1 VTPDDL
7 RNSLISLASDL
18 QWTWTYS
25 LRAILDDLPHN
36 GSGYHSS
43 DLHGDAAR
51 DWRDLSPLRRI
62 ALLSAEQLHELR
74 NNAAFME
81 RVTNALDRMRS
92 VAAGA
97 VTDPAVVYYSPEFG
111 ISELLPQYS
120 GGLGIL
126 AGDHL
131 KSASDLELSLGAV
144 GLMYRQGFFRQG
156 VDHGAQTERYETY
169 LATDLG
175 ATDTGIIV
183 SVPMADREVF
193 AKVWKFDVGRI
204 PLLALDT
211 DLERNSPSDRAITD
225 RLYSGDQRHRLE
237 QELVLGV
244 GGARAVAAMGWKP
257 GLHHLNEGHAGF
269 LILELLDRHWQ
280 AGDSVISARDRIR
293 PHVLFTTHTPVPAG
307 IDRFHRDLIDP
318 YLRHWTHTWGVEVDQ
333 VAALGADPDDGAG
346 VFNMAALCL
355 GAAEVANGVSQL
367 HGEVSRELFAAVPG
381 GDRITSIT
389 NGVHARTWVH
399 PLTQDL
405 FDDHLGG
412 GWDLG
417 DPGAWVHAVK
427 IPDHDLREVRTQTQA
442 PLAALLAERAGV
454 ELDPDAV
461 VIGFARR
468 FATYKR
474 ATLLLAHRPQLEAL
488 LADTSRPVQFVFA
501 GKAHPADMPG
511 KALMSEILNF
521 GGSAAAKSR
530 FNFLVD
536 YDINVARAMYAG
548 CDVWLNTPVR
558 PHEASGTSGEKA
570 ALNGALNCSIRDG
583 WWAEMSDGLN
593 GFDIATSQATDPVER
608 DLEESAATLSA
619 IAGIL
624 AEFHAPSE
632 GVLGQ
637 SATGSVGVPS
647 AEWLE
652 RMRNAWVSLGPKVTA
667 ARMVSDYQRL
677 LYQPMLNRIG
687 R

>member
-7 RNSLISLASDL
+7 RNLLISLASNL
-18 QWTWTYS
+18 QWTWTHSIRS
-25 LRAILDDLPHN
+25 LLDDLP
-36 GSGYHSS
+36 SDVPSDVPS
-43 DLHGDAAR
+43 DPRDLH
-51 DWRDLSPLRRI
+51 PLRRI
-62 ALLSAEQLHELR
+62 ALLSAAQLHELR
-74 NNAAFME
+74 NDAAFME
-81 RVTNALDRMRS
+81 RVRTQVTQMRS

-97 VTDPAVVYYSPEFG
+97 ITAPEVVYYSPEFG

-131 KSASDLELSLGAV
+131 KSASDLEISLGAV

-156 VDHGAQTERYETY
+156 VDHGVQTERYETY

-175 ATDTGIIV
+175 ASDTGIIV
-183 SVPMADREVF
+183 TVPMADREIA

-211 DLERNSPSDRAITD
+211 DLEQNSPQDRAITD

-257 GLHHLNEGHAGF
+257 GVHHLNEGHAGF

-280 AGDSVISARDRIR
+280 VGDTVHSARERIR

-307 IDRFHRDLIDP
+307 IDRFARDLIDP
-318 YLRHWTHTWGVEVDQ
+318 YLHHWTQSWSVEVDE
-333 VAALGADPDDGAG
+333 VAALGADPADGAD

-355 GAAEVANGVSQL
+355 GAADRANGVSQL
-367 HGEVSRELFAAVPG
+367 HGEVSRQLFAAVPG

-389 NGVHARTWVH
+389 NGVHGRTWVH
-399 PLTQDL
+399 PVTQEL
-405 FDDHLGG
+405 FDGYLGG
-412 GWDLG
+412 GWELG
-417 DPGAWVHAVK
+417 DAGAWAHAVK
-427 IPDHDLREVRTQTQA
+427 IPDHDLREVRTETQA

-474 ATLLLAHRPQLEAL
+474 ATLLLLHQAQLEAM
-488 LADTSRPVQFVFA
+488 LADSARPVQFVFA
-501 GKAHPADMPG
+501 GKAHPADTPG
-511 KALMSEILNF
+511 KALMSEILAF
-521 GGSAAAKSR
+521 GNSSAAQGR

-583 WWAEMSDGLN
+583 WWAEMSDGRN
-593 GFDIATSQATDPVER
+593 GFDIATSDAADPFQR
-608 DLEESAATLSA
+608 DLEESAATHSA
-619 IAGIL
+619 IAAIL
-624 AEFHAPSE
+624 SEFHAPSE
-632 GVLGQ
+632 GVLGYDEN
-637 SATGSVGVPS
+637 GSVGVPS

-652 RMRNAWVSLGPKVTA
+652 RIRDAWVSLGPKVTA
-667 ARMVSDYQRL
+667 ARMVSDYQHL
-677 LYQPMLNRIG
+677 LYQPMLSRIG